1 MTARHAALTCISATL
16 LLGDEDED
24 EAVMLTPFVQD
35 GHVVLALADQDPDDP
50 SVAELDPLVLLNLRC
65 AEALAREILRVVD
78 EERNGV
84 RAVVGEG

>member
-1 MTARHAALTCISATL
+1 
-16 LLGDEDED
+16 
-24 EAVMLTPFVQD
+24 
-35 GHVVLALADQDPDDP
+35 
-50 SVAELDPLVLLNLRC
+50 VLLNLRC